1 MGTIHQINNKLYING
16 EEVEKPKSLFFE
28 NCLCQVN
35 DKIYINGKE
44 KINGKWKYTI
54 KSVLCTLF

>member
-1 MGTIHQINNKLYING
+1 MGTIHQINDKLYING
-16 EEVEKPKSLFFE
+16 EEVEKPKSLLFS
-28 NCLCQVN
+28 NTICQIN

-54 KSVLCTLF
+54 KSLLYTIF